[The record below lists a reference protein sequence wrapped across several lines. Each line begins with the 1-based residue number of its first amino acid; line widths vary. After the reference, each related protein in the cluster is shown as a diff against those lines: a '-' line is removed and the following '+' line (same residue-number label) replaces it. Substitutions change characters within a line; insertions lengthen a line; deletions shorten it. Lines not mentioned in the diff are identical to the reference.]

1 MSPPAPEN
9 RYHRAVHDNTCASRR
24 EAATGDGALLRRVR
38 TRQTRE
44 QSIMSDTLE
53 QLRAL
58 IKEKFDIDA
67 SKIDPNAS
75 VLESGLD
82 SLALTELLFTVEE
95 KFGVELLEAA
105 REVTSLAGLA
115 ALVDQLRSGARPA
128 SSTQS
133 NAMPMR

>member
-1 MSPPAPEN
+1 MI
-9 RYHRAVHDNTCASRR
+9 TCAQRR
-24 EAATGDGALLRRVR
+24 VARDDGGVRLRRVYAR
-38 TRQTRE
+38 ETRE
-44 QSIMSDTLE
+44 LSTMSDTLE
-53 QLRAL
+53 QLREL

-105 REVTSLAGLA
+105 REVTSLGGLA
-115 ALVDQLRSGARPA
+115 ALIDQLRSGSRPA
-128 SSTQS
+128 PPAQS
-133 NAMPMR
+133 NAVPMR